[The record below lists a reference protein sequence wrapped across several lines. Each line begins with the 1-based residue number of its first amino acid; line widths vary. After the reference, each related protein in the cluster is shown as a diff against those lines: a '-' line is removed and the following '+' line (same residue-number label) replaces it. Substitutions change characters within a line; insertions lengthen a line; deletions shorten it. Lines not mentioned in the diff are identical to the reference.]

1 MNNTMYPDT
10 QTTNQFA
17 KPLADKAMLVRF
29 KVRRQAHSVRDDAA
43 TSYVENQF
51 GVTSAGQF
59 NKKLFKGSARYA
71 ALNTAL
77 NEVAAYHRENTLPW
91 LDGGFRVLPNERYME
106 YTQRMQQLTRE
117 VEVAAADFSNNWY
130 NEVQA
135 DLNRLGS
142 MANAADYDC
151 RQDVGVEVRLM
162 PLPHDSDFRVAVS
175 DADRAAF
182 NAALSEVNDLAANEL
197 KARLL
202 DPLKRLSDK
211 LKTYKGE
218 KGQRFHTDMVTSIGD
233 QLEMV
238 RSLNINDDDEVITLC
253 SDIERELSQY
263 IDNPKT
269 LKESQHSRAYVSDK
283 LDSILAGFGDYT
295 E

>member
-1 MNNTMYPDT
+1 MYPTT
-10 QTTNQFA
+10 QPAQFA

-43 TSYVENQF
+43 TSYVESQF

-77 NEVAAYHRENTLPW
+77 NEVATYHRENTLPW

-106 YTQRMQQLTRE
+106 YTQKMQQLTRE
-117 VEVAAADFSNNWY
+117 VEVAAAAFSDNWY

-135 DLNRLGS
+135 DINRLGN

-162 PLPHDSDFRVAVS
+162 PLPHDSDFRVQVS

-182 NAALSEVNDLAANEL
+182 NAALSEVNDLAAHEL

-202 DPLKRLSDK
+202 DPLQRLTDK
-211 LKTYKGE
+211 LKVYKGE

-238 RSLNINDDDEVITLC
+238 RSLNINDDTDVEALC
-253 SDIERELSQY
+253 RDVERELNHYIGDPTLLKDSQY
-263 IDNPKT
+263 
-269 LKESQHSRAYVSDK
+269 SRTYVSTK
-283 LDSILAGFGDYT
+283 LDSILAGFGDFT